1 MEDSLLVLAGKL
13 GIAIVCGVAMILA
26 IRHPRTYTLTNRQ
39 FSLVSIGL
47 LLFSRL
53 GLYIGLYLIMG
64 YEIKGD
70 VGHYYFL
77 EGQAILDG
85 KTVYKDFESSYSP
98 LFAYLIAGILLIW
111 HSAKAIVLA
120 AIVLEFLSL
129 PIWLAVAR
137 RWFDEKTTRIA
148 TLLYVTS
155 PIPLLNVAMNG
166 QNQVWVAFLLVISL
180 WLLARRDTLSG
191 LVQGFSL
198 IAIKVLS
205 LLYAPVLWLFARGRL
220 RWLAVFALLPVIT
233 LIIAFSNEINLFFP
247 LQFQAGHF
255 TGGNL
260 PYLTT
265 IFGIDPTEGSA
276 RLIYDSI
283 TMLALMAVF
292 LWSWNRGVHRDP
304 RNVIH
309 LLTLITLTFFLVSKK
324 AYTMYLVLSFF
335 AFCISLASHGSG
347 FRALLTFAI
356 FGILASLEP
365 TLHFRWMFSG
375 KEKQFLSVVFQ
386 ETMPEGMMRWK
397 AITFL
402 LWDLALVACYAWYFR
417 LTWRKLLGDHT

>member
-1 MEDSLLVLAGKL
+1 
-13 GIAIVCGVAMILA
+13 MILT

-39 FSLVSIGL
+39 FSFASFAIFLI
-47 LLFSRL
+47 SRL
-53 GLYIGLYLIMG
+53 GLFIGLYLILG
-64 YEIKGD
+64 YEVKGD
-70 VGHYYFL
+70 VGHYYFQ
-77 EGQAILDG
+77 EGQAVLDG

-120 AIVLEFLSL
+120 AIVIEFLSL

-137 RWFDEKTTRIA
+137 RWFDERITRIA

-155 PIPLLNVAMNG
+155 PIPLLNVAMKG
-166 QNQVWVAFLLVISL
+166 HNQVWVAFLLVISL

-191 LVQGFSL
+191 FVQGFSL

-205 LLYAPVLWLFARGRL
+205 LLYAPVLWLFATGRF
-220 RWLAVFALLPVIT
+220 RWLGAFALLPVIT

-265 IFGIDPTEGSA
+265 IFGIDPTTGAA
-276 RLIYDSI
+276 RLMYDSI
-283 TMLALMAVF
+283 TMLALMAIF
-292 LWSWNRGVHRDP
+292 LWAWSRGIHRQP

-309 LLTLITLTFFLVSKK
+309 LLTLIMLTFFLFSKK
-324 AYTMYLVLSFF
+324 AYAMYLVLSFF
-335 AFCISLASHGSG
+335 AFCLSLASHGPG
-347 FRALLTFAI
+347 FKALLIFAI

-365 TLHFRWMFSG
+365 TLHFRWMFSDDQ
-375 KEKQFLSVVFQ
+375 KQFLSVIFQ
-386 ETMPEGMMRWK
+386 ETMPQGMVRWK
-397 AITFL
+397 AVAFL
-402 LWDLALVACYAWYFR
+402 LWDIALVACYAWYFR
-417 LTWRKLLGDHT
+417 MTWHNLFGDHTKNAGSE